1 MNNKNR
7 RYALMELLQAMVHSL
22 PSDFEKNKG
31 MPLEALK
38 LRKVEIYVR
47 NIIFST
53 NKPY

>member
-7 RYALMELLQAMVHSL
+7 RYALMEHPHAMVRSL

-31 MPLEALK
+31 MPSEALN

-47 NIIFST
+47 NITFSIY
-53 NKPY
+53 KLY